1 MEVTIE
7 NIQKKEK
14 KFVSLVVY
22 LHDASSFLKYFLDMI
37 IPVCEKNFEQ
47 FELVCVDDGCR
58 DGTVELLKEYVEKR
72 QIGAMVNVVHMSF
85 FQGLESAMNAGRDI
99 AIGDFVYEF
108 DDIFVDYEPEVIME
122 VYRRLLEGND
132 IVAASSRGKLRFT
145 SRVFYALYNKTSK
158 GNEKIGP
165 ETFRLVSRRAIN
177 RIKSMGQYIP
187 YRKAVYMNC
196 GLKASTIYYDSRD
209 VNVRIKNKT
218 VVAERTSLALDSFI
232 YFTNVLERISAI
244 ICGLFLIFTVGMG
257 FYLVLNIF
265 NSTKPVEGW
274 LSTMGFLALGFF
286 GVFALLTIILKYLSV
301 LLNLIFRHQRYLVSD
316 IEKVVKR

>member
-1 MEVTIE
+1 MKNNETVR
-7 NIQKKEK
+7 KEK
-14 KFVSLVVY
+14 KFISLVVY
-22 LHDASSFLKYFLDMI
+22 LHDSAAYLKYFLDTV
-37 IPVCEKNFEQ
+37 IPVFEKNFEQ
-47 FELVCVDDGCR
+47 FEIVCVDDGCR
-58 DGTVELLKEYVEKR
+58 DGTTDLLKEYMEKR
-72 QIGAMVNVVHMSF
+72 QIKVMVNVVHMSF

-108 DDIFVDYEPEVIME
+108 DDIFVDYDPDVIMD

-145 SRVFYALYNKTSK
+145 SRVFYSLYNTTSRGK
-158 GNEKIGP
+158 EKIGP
-165 ETFRLVSRRAIN
+165 ETFRIVSRRAIN

-196 GLKASTIYYDSRD
+196 GLKAATLGYDSRD

-218 VVAERTSLALDSFI
+218 VTAERTALALDSFI
-232 YFTNVLERISAI
+232 YFTDVLERLSAV
-244 ICGLFLIFTVGMG
+244 ICGIFLVVTVGVG
-257 FYLVLNIF
+257 VYIVSDIF
-265 NSTKPVEGW
+265 SQTNPVEGW

-301 LLNLIFRHQRYLVSD
+301 LLNLIFKQQRYLVSD